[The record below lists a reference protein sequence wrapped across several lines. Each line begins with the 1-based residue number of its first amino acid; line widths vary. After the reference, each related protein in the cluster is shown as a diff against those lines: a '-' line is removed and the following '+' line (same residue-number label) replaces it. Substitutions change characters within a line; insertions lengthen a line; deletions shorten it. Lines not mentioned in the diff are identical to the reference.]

1 MDEVE
6 KTILELKARLSKSHD
21 EDGETVL
28 VLKALGAIYALQL
41 QLLFL
46 IGQQEDICAVQK
58 EICAVQDGIRRLQF
72 KEGDRLCEQLG

>member
-28 VLKALGAIYALQL
+28 VLKALSAIYALQ
-41 QLLFL
+41 FRVASL
-46 IGQQEDICAVQK
+46 ILDHHITK
-58 EICAVQDGIRRLQF
+58 DGIRRLEF
-72 KEGDRLCEQLG
+72 KEGDRLCEELG

>member
-28 VLKALGAIYALQL
+28 CLKALSAIYALQL
-41 QLLFL
+41 QMARMV
-46 IGQQEDICAVQK
+46 IGQQEAR
-58 EICAVQDGIRRLQF
+58 CAVQDGIRRLQF